1 MAEIKSLSA
10 IRDKWTRVTPQRT
23 EDYKLGIEHPKRDWE
38 AETVASRDNWKAG
51 VDAAANKGLFVKGVV
66 AAGSKKWQEKS
77 LAKGPG
83 RFAEG
88 VYIAGPDYEKG
99 FAPYREA
106 ISRVDLGPKFPRRDP
121 RNLDRVK
128 KVVAALVAEKL
139 GA

>member
-1 MAEIKSLSA
+1 MAEIKSMSA
-10 IRDKWTRVTPQRT
+10 ITEKWTRVTPQRT
-23 EDYKLGIEHPKRDWE
+23 EDYTKGIQNPLRDWE
-38 AETVASRDNWKAG
+38 AETIAARDNWKAG
-51 VDAAANKGLFVKGVV
+51 IDAAASKGLFAKGVS
-66 AAGSKKWQEKS
+66 AAGTKKWKEKA

-106 ISRVDLGPKFPRRDP
+106 IARVDLGPKFPRRDP

-128 KVVAALVAEKL
+128 RVVNALIAEKV